1 MTVITDL
8 KNCEYYSTDL
18 IFSNMAPGM
27 NNVQNNSNTN
37 NVNTNTMD
45 IQSPR
50 PVLPCFIFTSE
61 TGKIDGYTFSRII
74 CETSG
79 DDSLRTLQETKNLWR
94 VYCKSEIAKTSL
106 ITQGISLNGKHIK
119 VYAQNP
125 YVTGALN
132 AGLLNNTESEQVE
145 MVKVTI
151 KDLLES
157 VSNDE
162 VMHFLTKVLRLE
174 VTSDIQSGF
183 YRDKRGGLTSLGN
196 GDRIIWI
203 HPEQLKHPL
212 PRNAF
217 IGSRSVRIFHRNQF
231 DRDNECYNCFK
242 TDHQSRN
249 CPNEKACRVC
259 KEPGHDP
266 GSPDCTHYNAG
277 VDIMAIGGYLDPLS
291 NHYKAP
297 FLHNHIPAKTVENH
311 WFYNKSNKNGQP
323 ELATLCLEAKDG
335 GRAKSLSKSILCA
348 SDWDHGDLAYNLMKD
363 IVRSKIHQVQAAKDK
378 LHYAWKNGLH
388 IVEAVPNP
396 KDLWWGSSLDKEGT
410 IHTKPEHWPGQNK
423 LGQILMELA
432 DEIFGVRQVWA
443 EGQPGMPKGLEDIMN
458 EEKSENEEDENDE
471 EDEDDE
477 EEEEEEE
484 EKEEKEGEEQSEPKD
499 SLKSASVKVSGSVE
513 PDQDISASQNAKK
526 ACEISKDKG
535 KESET
540 PLAMVPSEEQI
551 EAYLKKANYASKLR
565 EKCDARGRS
574 KSPKTKKS
582 KKVGSSPR
590 TPSKKRSPIS
600 PQTSGKAK
608 VAISE
613 ENVKVSSSSVC
624 TEVKARFKEGS
635 TNGS

>member
-1 MTVITDL
+1 
-8 KNCEYYSTDL
+8 
-18 IFSNMAPGM
+18 MAPGM
-27 NNVQNNSNTN
+27 NSVQNNSNTDNMYAN
-37 NVNTNTMD
+37 NMD

-50 PVLPCFIFTSE
+50 PVLPCFIFTSQ

-79 DDSLRTLQETKNLWR
+79 DGSLKTLQETKNLWR
-94 VYCKSEIAKTSL
+94 VYCKTESAKTSL

-125 YVTGALN
+125 YVTGVLN
-132 AGLLNNTESEQVE
+132 AGLLNNNESEQVE

-203 HPEQLKHPL
+203 HPAQLEHPL
-212 PRNAF
+212 PRNAY
-217 IGSRSVRIFHRNQF
+217 IGSRSVRIFHKNQF
-231 DRDNECYNCFK
+231 DQDNECYNCFK

-277 VDIMAIGGYLDPLS
+277 VDVMAIGGYLDPLS

-323 ELATLCLEAKDG
+323 ELATLCLDAKDG

-348 SDWDHGDLAYNLMKD
+348 KDWDHSDLAYNLMKD
-363 IVRSKIHQVQAAKDK
+363 IVRSKIHQVPAAKEK
-378 LHYAWKNGLH
+378 LYYAWENGLQ

-396 KDLWWGSSLDKEGT
+396 RDLWWGSSLDKEGT

-432 DEIFGVRQVWA
+432 EEFFGQRQVWPDG
-443 EGQPGMPKGLEDIMN
+443 EPGIAKGHEDIMDREN
-458 EEKSENEEDENDE
+458 SEDE
-471 EDEDDE
+471 EDEEKEEDEEEDE

-484 EKEEKEGEEQSEPKD
+484 EEKSGKSEKSEVKDNSHVDSDVKSVHEKDKKAIESSESGVEIPKD
-499 SLKSASVKVSGSVE
+499 L
-513 PDQDISASQNAKK
+513 
-526 ACEISKDKG
+526 G

-540 PLAMVPSEEQI
+540 PLAMVPTEEQI
-551 EAYLKKANYASKLR
+551 EAYIKKANYASKLR
-565 EKCDARGRS
+565 EKINSRSRS
-574 KSPKTKKS
+574 KSPKVKKS
-582 KKVGSSPR
+582 QKGGSSPR
-590 TPSKKRSPIS
+590 TPSQKRSQIS
-600 PQTSGKAK
+600 PSTSGKAK
-608 VAISE
+608 MAKGE
-613 ENVKVSSSSVC
+613 TNVVVKSKLVSA
-624 TEVKARFKEGS
+624 EVKAKSMKSS